1 MLAFEEEFNNSIVYM
16 DQSQILNRSGLATPH
31 GLNMWFPP
39 SWTQWDR
46 LDYSRERVYFYNG
59 SRIDLPPEVFC
70 VDCQYYYGDC
80 GLDLVED
87 TQWMTWFG
95 LYYDS
100 KWTIYGDL
108 DAPRETPLW

>member
-1 MLAFEEEFNNSIVYM
+1 
-16 DQSQILNRSGLATPH
+16 
-31 GLNMWFPP
+31 MWFPP
-39 SWTQWDR
+39 SWTQWDK
-46 LDYSRERVYFYNG
+46 LEYSRERTYFYNG
-59 SRIDLPPEVFC
+59 SRIELPAEVYC
-70 VDCQYYYGDC
+70 VDCPFYYGDI

-87 TQWMTWFG
+87 TLWMEFFG